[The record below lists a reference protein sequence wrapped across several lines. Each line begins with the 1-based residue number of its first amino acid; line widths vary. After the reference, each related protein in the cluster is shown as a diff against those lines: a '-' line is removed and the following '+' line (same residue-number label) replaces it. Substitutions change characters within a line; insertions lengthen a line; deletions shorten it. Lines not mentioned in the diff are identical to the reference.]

1 MKIENGNWQI
11 WIMFN
16 GSDFH
21 QAALVDEGSELENE
35 GELVDFSAEVF
46 TEGDEADVRLGLR
59 RYSFTQQKIKW
70 KRGHESWERGEQL
83 LISCFDL
90 SNLQEILQDIIDN
103 VDADSEDKVRL
114 GLGGTRAVHRVAV
127 GGA

>member
-1 MKIENGNWQI
+1 
-11 WIMFN
+11 MFN

-59 RYSFTQQKIKW
+59 RYSFTQQKSNGKGDMNHGSEENSCSFLVLICQICRRSYKI
-70 KRGHESWERGEQL
+70 L
-83 LISCFDL
+83 L
-90 SNLQEILQDIIDN
+90 
-103 VDADSEDKVRL
+103 
-114 GLGGTRAVHRVAV
+114 TM
-127 GGA
+127 

>member
-1 MKIENGNWQI
+1 
-11 WIMFN
+11 MFN

-46 TEGDEADVRLGLR
+46 TEGDEAD
-59 RYSFTQQKIKW
+59 
-70 KRGHESWERGEQL
+70 
-83 LISCFDL
+83 
-90 SNLQEILQDIIDN
+90 EILQDIIDN

-114 GLGGTRAVHRVAV
+114 GLGGTRA
-127 GGA
+127 GTSGSSG